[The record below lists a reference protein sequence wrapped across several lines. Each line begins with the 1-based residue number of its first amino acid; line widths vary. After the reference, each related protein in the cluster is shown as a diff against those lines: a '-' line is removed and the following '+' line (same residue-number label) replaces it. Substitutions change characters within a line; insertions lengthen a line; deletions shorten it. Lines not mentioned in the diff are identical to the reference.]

1 MIKKKAA
8 SRTRLQVLCLHMI
21 LFSLKIPTSCDLKQ
35 LIQFSVEV
43 FCTLHMFVDTL
54 ALFKKREAKKG
65 CLFSFLSVYCYKCLV
80 STKG

>member
-1 MIKKKAA
+1 
-8 SRTRLQVLCLHMI
+8 MI

-54 ALFKKREAKKG
+54 ALFKKREAKKEG
-65 CLFSFLSVYCYKCLV
+65 TEKPFKLV
-80 STKG
+80 RLLDYLKKQIAYNR

>member
-1 MIKKKAA
+1 
-8 SRTRLQVLCLHMI
+8 MI

-65 CLFSFLSVYCYKCLV
+65 KLFLFDN
-80 STKG
+80 